1 MLTEIFKSRTDIQLL
16 FKTHLD
22 NNIDAT
28 AIRVEGPYKKPSC
41 STDTVHENSSI
52 LVKES
57 ELIKQCEFL
66 RHKVSNQEKA
76 IRKLILG
83 SYESIVNAIE
93 AKDRYTAGHSRRV
106 AAITEIIAQLIGF
119 NQTDLEDLCWGALLH
134 DVGKIAID
142 PAIQNKPGKLT
153 DDEYKQIMLHT
164 QIGPDIVRPIVKSD
178 ILDIIR
184 CHHFRY
190 DGQGI
195 NQMNEGVEIPIG
207 ARIVAI
213 ADTYDAMTTDRPYRK
228 ALPKETAFQEI
239 SKCSGTQFDP
249 DITLVFIKARDILSN
264 PENIDNNIKNI
275 IYV

>member
-1 MLTEIFKSRTDIQLL
+1 MLTEIVKSRTDNQRL
-16 FKTHLD
+16 FNTHLD
-22 NNIDAT
+22 DNIDDT
-28 AIRVEGPYKKPSC
+28 AIMVEGPYKNPSF

>member
-1 MLTEIFKSRTDIQLL
+1 
-16 FKTHLD
+16 
-22 NNIDAT
+22 
-28 AIRVEGPYKKPSC
+28 
-41 STDTVHENSSI
+41 
-52 LVKES
+52 
-57 ELIKQCEFL
+57 
-66 RHKVSNQEKA
+66 
-76 IRKLILG
+76 
-83 SYESIVNAIE
+83 
-93 AKDRYTAGHSRRV
+93 V

-207 ARIVAI
+207 ARIVAV

-249 DITLVFIKARDILSN
+249 DITLVFIKARDILGN

-275 IYV
+275 IYI